1 MNLTRREV
9 ALRVRGGGIVVLAS
23 GVMST
28 TRAHEHGRPA
38 GQQRLFAGEGVS
50 LQLHCQARQTGPLPG
65 MGVSLDVQCTQE
77 GTRRPSLQ
85 VPQAFVGM
93 SSFNGSTDDVF
104 VAGRVCLPWATASS
118 MRESI
123 SMGDVPCCVGVGRAA
138 MGAVFGTVGQPAREI
153 ACDAATSLSRSG
165 EGDWGALGVS
175 AGRAVPSADLGERRV
190 AGGDRLMYQAH
201 VRRLRYSNSHGW
213 AALGRAYN
221 RHRRAGAYV
230 MCVR

>member
-1 MNLTRREV
+1 
-9 ALRVRGGGIVVLAS
+9 
-23 GVMST
+23 
-28 TRAHEHGRPA
+28 
-38 GQQRLFAGEGVS
+38 
-50 LQLHCQARQTGPLPG
+50 
-65 MGVSLDVQCTQE
+65 
-77 GTRRPSLQ
+77 
-85 VPQAFVGM
+85 
-93 SSFNGSTDDVF
+93 
-104 VAGRVCLPWATASS
+104 
-118 MRESI
+118 
-123 SMGDVPCCVGVGRAA
+123 

-153 ACDAATSLSRSG
+153 ACDAATSLARSG

-230 MCVR
+230 MSVCQRADARRLIAKALGPVHVFPTRVGGPHRGGLVRYHARGQ